1 MTAGGWA
8 HRRRGAVD
16 AFWMQD
22 YLQIRIPSGGQL
34 SGGQPPPRQNGS
46 LSLDP
51 RYWVL

>member
-8 HRRRGAVD
+8 YRRKGAVG
-16 AFWMQD
+16 AFLLQN
-22 YLQIRIPSGGQL
+22 YLQIRTPSGGQL

-51 RYWVL
+51 RY